1 MIETISWLTPLSSAG
16 RKLPLIMIRGQFMEA
31 AEIGMHCYG
40 RLCFPGDG
48 PRSTEIHR
56 VSSKSSQII

>member
-1 MIETISWLTPLSSAG
+1 MIEAISWLTPLSSAG

-40 RLCFPGDG
+40 RLCFP
-48 PRSTEIHR
+48 
-56 VSSKSSQII
+56 